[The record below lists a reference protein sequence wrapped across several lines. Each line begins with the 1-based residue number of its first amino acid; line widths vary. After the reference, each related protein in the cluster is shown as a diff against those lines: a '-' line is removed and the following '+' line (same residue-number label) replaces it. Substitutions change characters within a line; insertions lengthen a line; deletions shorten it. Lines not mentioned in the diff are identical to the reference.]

1 MIKNKKVKTYKTMT
15 ESGSARYVMCFL
27 YNTALYKYLCI
38 ILIVTI
44 VAAAAVAAAA
54 RVELESN
61 VRILD
66 L

>member
-1 MIKNKKVKTYKTMT
+1 MT